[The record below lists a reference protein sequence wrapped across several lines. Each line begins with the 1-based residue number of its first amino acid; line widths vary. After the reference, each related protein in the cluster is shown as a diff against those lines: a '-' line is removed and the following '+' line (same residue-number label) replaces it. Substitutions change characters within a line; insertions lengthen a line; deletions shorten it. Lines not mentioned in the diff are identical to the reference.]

1 MKNPRVFWGIVALLF
16 AVLTFVF
23 VPKCNNDTAPCNL
36 PEPRSVRIDSFPN
49 GKAYLS
55 WSQVAGN
62 SGYRIKVLVA
72 DSPVSVIVLRDTS
85 VGINDTNVVIANLP
99 INTVLE
105 FQVSAKCPP
114 NDSSSTFFGTTK
126 GASIVIIDEI
136 VMGRDCPTNT
146 VPCDVMDD
154 KDNTLDKQSESNKTS
169 YTINNFINN
178 VGSSYYSYYILIS
191 NGTNAVSEFRIL
203 YGLGQNGAFGIEG
216 SCGVNPLKM
225 AYLKSSNTYEWTE
238 PTGGSKIRF
247 IINNN
252 NSVTLETDANRDYS
266 VESSTSYATTCKNN

>member
-1 MKNPRVFWGIVALLF
+1 MKNPRVFGGIIALLF
-16 AVLTFVF
+16 AVLAVVF
-23 VPKCNNDTAPCNL
+23 MPKCNNDTAPCNL
-36 PEPRSVRIDSFPN
+36 PAPRSVRIDSFPN

-55 WSQVAGN
+55 WSQVPGN

-85 VGINDTNVVIANLP
+85 VGINDTNIVIANLP

-136 VMGRDCPTNT
+136 ILNRCPSDQ

-154 KDNTLDKQSESNKTS
+154 RDGTFDKQTESSKTS

-178 VGSSYYSYYILIS
+178 VGSRYYSYYILIS
-191 NGTNAVSEFRIL
+191 NSTNTVSEFRLL
-203 YGLGQNGAFGIEG
+203 YGLGQNGGIGIEG

-266 VESSTSYATTCKNN
+266 VESSTSYTTTCK